1 MHIESQL
8 FSPSVP
14 LTHPNSGP
22 LRDVGPWQVWSSP
35 WEGRNVALHLFPSCA
50 TTSLA
55 RAIHIKQAWNLPNL
69 TGFTSV
75 FHEISTIYIFCVF
88 KKRLFAH
95 PLSLFFSHRFTRVC
109 MSGNIML
116 NYYNITYFKVLPTH
130 ILYLSRTP
138 QFCHGLS
145 NNFIKQTADEAS
157 VCIKTITGNT
167 TIYNRGKPLQQFI
180 KR

>member
-1 MHIESQL
+1 
-8 FSPSVP
+8 
-14 LTHPNSGP
+14 
-22 LRDVGPWQVWSSP
+22 
-35 WEGRNVALHLFPSCA
+35 
-50 TTSLA
+50 
-55 RAIHIKQAWNLPNL
+55 
-69 TGFTSV
+69 
-75 FHEISTIYIFCVF
+75 
-88 KKRLFAH
+88 
-95 PLSLFFSHRFTRVC
+95 

-138 QFCHGLS
+138 QFCLGLS